1 MLLIKKSHRCEMYIL
16 GNIFKNYKISFML
29 IDDRLIM
36 VIILKYIEISNYHVV

>member
-1 MLLIKKSHRCEMYIL
+1 MYIL